1 MLLLLGFRIKG
12 RIIKV
17 WTLLSSKG
25 IKELYKILKFAGTNL
40 RLIRVR
46 LPTVHV
52 GELFEPEKLDVKEE
66 LVWSNELN
74 EGVFF

>member
-25 IKELYKILKFAGTNL
+25 IKELYKILQFAGTNL

-52 GELFEPEKLDVKEE
+52 GKLFEPEKLDVKEE